1 MLPNELYHQ
10 IVHKASFLCVGLD
23 PDFSL
28 LPHHLQALPPADAI
42 LAFNLAMIEATQDV
56 AVAYKPN
63 LAFYEALGADGHK
76 VLEQTLLAIPESC
89 FVIADAKRGDI
100 GNTARYYARAIW
112 DLPGTD
118 AITVAPYM
126 GKDSVTPFMETEGKW
141 TFLLALTSNP
151 GSADFQQLNTPHVP
165 LYVEVIRK
173 AIEWSKDFPGP
184 LGFVAGATH
193 PDVLASLRN
202 LAPDHYFLVPGV
214 GAQGGDL
221 HAVCNALAP
230 KMLINVGRQI
240 LYASS
245 GTDFAE
251 AAGIQAR
258 LLQSEMQKYLA

>member
-1 MLPNELYHQ
+1 MLPHNLAQQ
-10 IVHKASFLCVGLD
+10 IVKKRSFLCVGLD
-23 PDFSL
+23 PDFTL
-28 LPHHLQALPPADAI
+28 LPKHLQALPTGDAI
-42 LAFNLAMIEATQDV
+42 LAFNLAIIKATQDV

-63 LAFYEALGADGHK
+63 LAFYEALGAQGHT
-76 VLEQTLLAIPESC
+76 VLEHTLRAIPESC

-100 GNTARYYARAIW
+100 GNTARYYAKAVW

-126 GKDSVTPFMETEGKW
+126 GKDSVTPFMEHDEKW

-151 GSADFQQLNTPHVP
+151 GAADFQQLPTPNVP

-173 AIEWSKDFPGP
+173 ALEWAEDLPGP

-193 PDVLASLRN
+193 PDVLGALRR

-221 HAVCNALAP
+221 QAVCNALAP
-230 KMLINVGRQI
+230 KVIINVGRQI

-245 GTDFAE
+245 GSDFAE
-251 AAGIQAR
+251 AAGVQAR
-258 LLQSEMQKYLA
+258 RLQAEMQMYIP